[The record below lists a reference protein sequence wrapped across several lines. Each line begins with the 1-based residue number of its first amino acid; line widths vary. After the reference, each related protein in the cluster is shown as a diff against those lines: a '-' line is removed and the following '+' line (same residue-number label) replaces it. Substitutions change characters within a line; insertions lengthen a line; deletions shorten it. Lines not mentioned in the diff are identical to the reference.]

1 MDIRRFGRQYRSQ
14 AYTLARATE
23 VYATYY
29 DIKYPNH
36 ERQAGRPLRLSP
48 AYARLVELGAAFGE
62 KSAWERA
69 NWFEPNAAA
78 GDESLRPRGWA
89 GEHWSPAIHAEAIA
103 TRERAGLFDESSFA
117 KFEVHGPG
125 ALELLQYLCA
135 NDVDRAVGSVTYTQ
149 MLNARGGIECDFT
162 VTRLAA
168 DRFRIVTG
176 TAFGNHDMAWVR
188 KHLPADGS
196 VQLTDVTSTY
206 GCFGLWGPR
215 ARDILSPLTR
225 SDLSNE
231 GFRYMT
237 AQELSIGSVPCLAV
251 RVTYVGELG
260 WELYFPSE
268 YGQALWDTLWAAGA
282 EHGMRACGY
291 RAIDALRIEK
301 GYRVWGSDMTP
312 EESPD
317 ESGLGFAVKPDKGD
331 FKGRQA
337 LMARRERPAE
347 RRLCCLVLADP
358 RSICLGSEPVRVGDE
373 VAGRVTTGAYGYAV
387 ERSIAYA
394 LLPLAA
400 AEAGTAVEVEVFG
413 EWVAAEVAA
422 EPLWD
427 PTGERIRI

>member
-1 MDIRRFGRQYRSQ
+1 M
-14 AYTLARATE
+14 
-23 VYATYY
+23 
-29 DIKYPNH
+29 
-36 ERQAGRPLRLSP
+36 
-48 AYARLVELGAAFGE
+48 
-62 KSAWERA
+62 
-69 NWFEPNAAA
+69 
-78 GDESLRPRGWA
+78 
-89 GEHWSPAIHAEAIA
+89 
-103 TRERAGLFDESSFA
+103 
-117 KFEVHGPG
+117 
-125 ALELLQYLCA
+125 
-135 NDVDRAVGSVTYTQ
+135 
-149 MLNARGGIECDFT
+149 
-162 VTRLAA
+162 
-168 DRFRIVTG
+168 
-176 TAFGNHDMAWVR
+176 
-188 KHLPADGS
+188 
-196 VQLTDVTSTY
+196 
-206 GCFGLWGPR
+206 
-215 ARDILSPLTR
+215 
-225 SDLSNE
+225 
-231 GFRYMT
+231 
-237 AQELSIGSVPCLAV
+237 PCLAV

-331 FKGRQA
+331 FKGRAA
-337 LMARRERPAE
+337 LLARRERPAE

>member
-1 MDIRRFGRQYRSQ
+1 MRGC
-14 AYTLARATE
+14 
-23 VYATYY
+23 
-29 DIKYPNH
+29 
-36 ERQAGRPLRLSP
+36 
-48 AYARLVELGAAFGE
+48 VELGAAFGE
-62 KSAWERA
+62 KSGWERA

-78 GDESLRPRGWA
+78 GDEALRPRGWA
-89 GEHWSPAIHAEAIA
+89 GEHWSPAIPAEAIA

-135 NDVDRAVGSVTYTQ
+135 NDIDRAVGSVTYTQ

-237 AQELSIGSVPCLAV
+237 ARELSIGGVPCLAV

-260 WELYFPSE
+260 WELYCPAE

-337 LMARRERPAE
+337 LMASARAPGRAAAVLPGAGRPALDLPRLRAGAGGRRGGRPRHH
-347 RRLCCLVLADP
+347 RRLRLRGGKVDRLRATAAG
-358 RSICLGSEPVRVGDE
+358 RGRGRHRRRGGGVRRVGG
-373 VAGRVTTGAYGYAV
+373 GRGGGGAAV
-387 ERSIAYA
+387 GPDRRAYPH
-394 LLPLAA
+394 LNQ
-400 AEAGTAVEVEVFG
+400 
-413 EWVAAEVAA
+413 
-422 EPLWD
+422 
-427 PTGERIRI
+427 RRR